1 MPRADSD
8 TPRKMLPPPTTT
20 ATSTPR
26 RAVSAISP
34 ATWVRTSGLMPY
46 PWLPIS
52 ASPEIL
58 RRMRLYAGLT
68 IAPAT
73 LAPRG
78 AVGNRR
84 AEDPRAAARSRRRDD
99 EHPGDMRAGARGD
112 QRDLRHGGDRARRA
126 VRRLHDAIRV
136 GHRAWVVAAVPDHRE
151 PVRRHGLPYE
161 LVVGRLHG
169 RLRVEQR

>member
-20 ATSTPR
+20 ATSTPS

-34 ATWVRTSGLMPY
+34 ATWPRTSVLIPY
-46 PWLPIS
+46 PWCPIS

-73 LAPRG
+73 LAPRRV
-78 AVGNRR
+78 VGNRR
-84 AEDPRAAARSRRRDD
+84 AEDPRTPEGHGD
-99 EHPGDMRAGARGD
+99 ETTSTQATCALVPSATTPTSDTAG
-112 QRDLRHGGDRARRA
+112 
-126 VRRLHDAIRV
+126 I
-136 GHRAWVVAAVPDHRE
+136 E
-151 PVRRHGLPYE
+151 PVGPFAAFTTPF
-161 LVVGRLHG
+161 
-169 RLRVEQR
+169 

>member
-1 MPRADSD
+1 MPRDDSD

-20 ATSTPR
+20 ATSTPS

-46 PWLPIS
+46 PWCPIS

-73 LAPRG
+73 LALRRV
-78 AVGNRR
+78 VGNRR
-84 AEDPRAAARSRRRDD
+84 ASDPRAAARSRRRDD
-99 EHPGDMRAGARGD
+99 QHPGDVRAGG
-112 QRDLRHGGDRARRA
+112 
-126 VRRLHDAIRV
+126 V
-136 GHRAWVVAAVPDHRE
+136 GDHRD
-151 PVRRHGLPYE
+151 
-161 LVVGRLHG
+161 
-169 RLRVEQR
+169 